1 MAEEK
6 LNLQITID
14 TEAGEKNVDNLNK
27 KTKESA
33 KAAKEGQG
41 AFSSLGNTI
50 KSLGVISVIAGAFN
64 FFKETLS
71 KNQKVADSVAAV
83 FNTISTIINNLV
95 DIFIEVTSAVSKN
108 TNGFDALGKVMS
120 GLLTLAIT
128 PLKLAFGTIKL
139 FIQEAQL
146 AWEDSFLGGKD
157 ADKIKELTKNI
168 GDTKKFLGETADGA
182 VEAGKNIYNN
192 FGAAAASVVDVVSG
206 VVDKASKINVAAVY
220 EQSKATIALQ
230 NNAKLAAAEL
240 AGLVEKYDRQ
250 AETLR
255 QVRDDEFKSI
265 DERIAA
271 NEKLGGVLNEQEK
284 AMKKLAATK
293 VAAAQAELS
302 QNKTSIDLQVAL
314 KEAINEQSA
323 IEAQVAGLRSEYL
336 VNQTGL
342 AKEKLAIDA
351 SLAASANKITLDER
365 KANADLIK
373 DEVLKLETKKKIA
386 QEEADIELKR
396 LQQNIDNANAG
407 TQARA
412 DAEIAFAEKKLE
424 INNQILALDDSI
436 NIATLDREAKAR
448 SEKEALLIADYELS
462 KALGDA
468 KFEDELNLYNKTR
481 ELERQNIASRM
492 NSASELEAFDKQTAA
507 GRIQIEKTTQETK
520 LAIVENALGAV
531 ADAVGRESAAG
542 KAFAIAQAV
551 MNTYSAANKALT
563 AYPPP
568 FSFIAAGTT
577 VLAGLMNVKKIIST
591 PLPASKGGGGG
602 GAAGAAGVSMSA
614 PVAPPLPTAQTTNIS
629 QASINDMGNQAVKA
643 YVVETDVSSNQQRIA
658 AIRQRARFS

>member
-41 AFSSLGNTI
+41 AFSTLGNTI

-83 FNTISTIINNLV
+83 FNTISTIINKLV
-95 DIFIEVTSAVSKN
+95 DIFIEVTAAVSKN
-108 TNGFDALGKVMS
+108 TNGFDALGKVMT

-168 GDTKKFLGETADGA
+168 SDTKKFLGETADGA
-182 VEAGKNIYNN
+182 VEAGKKVYNN

-206 VVDKASKINVAAVY
+206 VVDKASKINVKAVY

-265 DERIAA
+265 DDRIAA
-271 NEKLGGVLNEQEK
+271 NNKLGGVLNEQEI

-293 VAAAQAELS
+293 VAAAAAELA

-314 KEAINEQSA
+314 KEAMNEQA
-323 IEAQVAGLRSEYL
+323 GIEAQVAGLRSEYL
-336 VNQTGL
+336 VNQTAL

-351 SLAASANKITLDER
+351 SVAASANKISLDER
-365 KANADLIK
+365 KANAELIK
-373 DEVLKLETKKKIA
+373 DELLKLETKKQIA
-386 QEEADIELKR
+386 QEESDLELKR
-396 LQQNIDNANAG
+396 LQENIDNANAG
-407 TQARA
+407 TQAKA
-412 DAEIAFAEKKLE
+412 DADIAYAEKKAE
-424 INNQILALDDSI
+424 IDNQILALDDSI
-436 NIATLDREAKAR
+436 NAAKLDREVKAR
-448 SEKEALLIADYELS
+448 SEKEALLVADYELS
-462 KALGDA
+462 KALGEA

-481 ELERQNIASRM
+481 ELERQNIEARM
-492 NSASELEAFDKQTAA
+492 HTASELEAFDKQTAL
-507 GRIQIEKTTQETK
+507 GRVQIEKTTQETK

-542 KAFAIAQAV
+542 KAFAVAQAV
-551 MNTYSAANKALT
+551 MNTYSAANKAMT

-591 PLPASKGGGGG
+591 PLPNSKGGTSS
-602 GAAGAAGVSMSA
+602 AGASVSMSA
-614 PVAPPLPTAQTTNIS
+614 PVAPPLPQAQTTNIS

-643 YVVETDVSSNQQRIA
+643 YVIESDVSSNQQRIA

>member
-14 TEAGEKNVDNLNK
+14 TAAGEKNVDNLNN

-50 KSLGVISVIAGAFN
+50 KSLGIISVIAGAFA

-83 FNTISTIINNLV
+83 FNTIATIVNKLV
-95 DIFIEVTSAVSKN
+95 DIFIDVTSAVSKN
-108 TNGFDALGKVMS
+108 TNGFDALGKVMT

-128 PLKLAFGTIKL
+128 PLKFAFGGIKL

-146 AWEDSFLGGKD
+146 AWEDSFLGGND
-157 ADKIKELTKNI
+157 IDKIKELTKNI
-168 GDTKKFLGETADGA
+168 GDTKKFLGETADNA
-182 VEAGKNIYNN
+182 AEAGKKIYDN
-192 FGAAAASVVDVVSG
+192 FGAAASSVIDVVSG
-206 VVDKASKINVAAVY
+206 VVDKASKINVAAIY
-220 EQSKATIALQ
+220 DQSKATIALQ

-250 AETLR
+250 AEVLR

-265 DERIAA
+265 DDRIAA
-271 NEKLGGVLNEQEK
+271 NESLGLVLNEQEK
-284 AMKKLAATK
+284 AMKKLGATK
-293 VAAAQAELS
+293 VAAAAAELS

-314 KEAINEQSA
+314 KEAINEQA
-323 IEAQVAGLRSEYL
+323 GIEAQVAGKRSEYL

-351 SLAASANKITLDER
+351 SLAASANKISLDQQ

-373 DEVLKLETKKKIA
+373 DEILKLETKKSIAA
-386 QEEADIELKR
+386 QEAELELTR
-396 LQQNIDNANAG
+396 LQQNIDNAKLG

-412 DAEIAFAEKKLE
+412 DAEIAFAEKKAE
-424 INNQILALDDSI
+424 INNQILALDDSL

-462 KALGDA
+462 KALGEA
-468 KFEDELNLYNKTR
+468 KFQDEIDLYEKTR
-481 ELERQNIASRM
+481 ALERQNIEARIHT
-492 NSASELEAFDKQTAA
+492 AAELDTFDRQTAA
-507 GRIQIEKTTQETK
+507 GRIQIEKATQETK
-520 LAIVENALGAV
+520 LAIISDALGAV

-542 KAFAIAQAV
+542 KAFAVAQAV
-551 MNTYSAANKALT
+551 MNTYSAANKAMS

-577 VLAGLMNVKKIIST
+577 ILAGLMNVKKIIST
-591 PLPASKGGGGG
+591 PLPATAGGSN
-602 GAAGAAGVSMSA
+602 AGSGVSMSA
-614 PVAPPLPTAQTTNIS
+614 PVAPPIPQAMTTNLS
-629 QASINDMGNQAVKA
+629 QSTINDIGNQAVRA
-643 YVVETDVSSNQQRIA
+643 YVVESDVSSNQQRIA

>member
-6 LNLQITID
+6 LNLQITIN

-41 AFSSLGNTI
+41 AFSTLGNTI

-83 FNTISTIINNLV
+83 FNTISTIINKLV
-95 DIFIEVTSAVSKN
+95 DIFIEVTAAVSKN
-108 TNGFDALGKVMS
+108 TNGFDALGKVMT

-146 AWEDSFLGGKD
+146 AWEESFLGGKD

-168 GDTKKFLGETADGA
+168 GDTKKFLGETADSA
-182 VEAGKNIYNN
+182 VEAGKKVYNN

-206 VVDKASKINVAAVY
+206 VVDKASKINVRAVY

-271 NEKLGGVLNEQEK
+271 NEKLGLVLDEQEK

-293 VAAAQAELS
+293 VAAAAAELA

-314 KEAINEQSA
+314 KEAMNEQA
-323 IEAQVAGLRSEYL
+323 GIEAQVAGLRSEYL

-351 SLAASANKITLDER
+351 SLAASANKISLDER
-365 KANADLIK
+365 KANADLIQ
-373 DEVLKLETKKKIA
+373 DELLKLETKKQIA
-386 QEEADIELKR
+386 QEESEIELKR
-396 LQQNIDNANAG
+396 LQENIDNANAG
-407 TQARA
+407 TQAKA
-412 DAEIAFAEKKLE
+412 DADIAYAEKKVE
-424 INNQILALDDSI
+424 IDNQLLALEDSI
-436 NIATLDREAKAR
+436 NIEKLDREAQAR
-448 SEKEALLIADYELS
+448 TEKEALLVADYELS

-481 ELERQNIASRM
+481 DLERQNIEARM
-492 NSASELEAFDKQTAA
+492 HSASELEAFDKQTAV
-507 GRIQIEKTTQETK
+507 GRLQIEKTTQETK

-542 KAFAIAQAV
+542 KAFAVAQAV
-551 MNTYSAANKALT
+551 MNTYSAANKAMT

-591 PLPASKGGGGG
+591 PLPNSRGGTSS
-602 GAAGAAGVSMSA
+602 AGASVSMSA
-614 PVAPPLPTAQTTNIS
+614 PVAPPLPQAQTTNIS
-629 QASINDMGNQAVKA
+629 QASLNDMGNQAVKA
-643 YVVETDVSSNQQRIA
+643 YVIESDVSSNQQRIA

>member
-14 TEAGEKNVDNLNK
+14 TAAGTENVDKLNN
-27 KTKESA
+27 KTKETA
-33 KAAKEGQG
+33 KSAKEGQG

-50 KSLGVISVIAGAFN
+50 KSLGIISVIAGAFN

-83 FNTISTIINNLV
+83 FNTIATIVNKLV
-95 DIFIEVTSAVSKN
+95 DIFIDVTAAVGKN
-108 TNGFDALGKVMS
+108 TNGFDALGKVMT

-128 PLKLAFGTIKL
+128 PLKFAFGGIKL

-168 GDTKKFLGETADGA
+168 GDTKKFLGETADNA
-182 VEAGKNIYNN
+182 AEAGKKIYNN
-192 FGAAAASVVDVVSG
+192 FSAAASSVIDVVSG
-206 VVDKASKINVAAVY
+206 VVDKASKINVGAIY

-265 DERIAA
+265 DDRIAA
-271 NEKLGGVLNEQEK
+271 NESLGLVLNEQEK

-293 VAAAQAELS
+293 VAAAAAELS

-314 KEAINEQSA
+314 KEAINEQA
-323 IEAQVAGLRSEYL
+323 GIEAQVAGLRSEYL

-351 SLAASANKITLDER
+351 SIAASANKITLDEQ
-365 KANADLIK
+365 KANAELIK
-373 DEVLKLETKKKIA
+373 DEILKLEIKKQIA
-386 QEEADIELKR
+386 AEEAELELTR
-396 LQQNIDNANAG
+396 LQQNIDNAKVG

-412 DAEIAFAEKKLE
+412 DAEIAFAEKKAE
-424 INNQILALDDSI
+424 INNQILALDDSL
-436 NIATLDREAKAR
+436 NIAILDRAAKTR
-448 SEKEALLIADYELS
+448 TEQEALLIADYELS

-468 KFEDELNLYNKTR
+468 KFQDELDLYEKTR
-481 ELERQNIASRM
+481 ALERQNIEARIHT
-492 NSASELEAFDKQTAA
+492 AAELEAFDKQTAA
-507 GRIQIEKTTQETK
+507 GRIQIEKATQETK
-520 LAIVENALGAV
+520 LAIISDALGAV

-542 KAFAIAQAV
+542 KAFAVAQAV
-551 MNTYSAANKALT
+551 MNTYSAANKAMS

-577 VLAGLMNVKKIIST
+577 ILAGLMNVKKIIST
-591 PLPASKGGGGG
+591 PLPATAGGSN
-602 GAAGAAGVSMSA
+602 AGSGVSMSA
-614 PVAPPLPTAQTTNIS
+614 PVAPPTPQAMTTNLS
-629 QASINDMGNQAVKA
+629 QSTINDIGNQAVRA
-643 YVVETDVSSNQQRIA
+643 YVVESDVSSNQQRIA

>member
-14 TEAGEKNVDNLNK
+14 TAAGEKNVDNLNN

-50 KSLGVISVIAGAFN
+50 KSLGIISVIAGAFN

-83 FNTISTIINNLV
+83 FNTIATIVNKLV
-95 DIFIEVTSAVSKN
+95 DIFIDVTAAVSKN
-108 TNGFDALGKVMS
+108 TNGFDALGKVMT

-128 PLKLAFGTIKL
+128 PLKFAFGGIKL

-168 GDTKKFLGETADGA
+168 GDTKKFLGETADNA
-182 VEAGKNIYNN
+182 AEAGKKIYNN
-192 FGAAAASVVDVVSG
+192 FSAAASSVIDVVSG
-206 VVDKASKINVAAVY
+206 VVDKASKINVAAIY
-220 EQSKATIALQ
+220 DQSKATIALQ

-250 AETLR
+250 AEVLR

-265 DERIAA
+265 DDRIAA
-271 NEKLGGVLNEQEK
+271 NESLGLVLDEQEK
-284 AMKKLAATK
+284 AMKKLGATK
-293 VAAAQAELS
+293 VAAAAAELS

-314 KEAINEQSA
+314 KEAINEQA
-323 IEAQVAGLRSEYL
+323 GIEAQVAGKRSEYL

-351 SLAASANKITLDER
+351 SLAASANKISLDQQ

-373 DEVLKLETKKKIA
+373 DEILKLETKKSIAA
-386 QEEADIELKR
+386 QEAELELTR
-396 LQQNIDNANAG
+396 LQQNIDNAKAG

-412 DAEIAFAEKKLE
+412 DAEIAFAEKKAE
-424 INNQILALDDSI
+424 INNQILALDDSL
-436 NIATLDREAKAR
+436 NIATLDRAAKTR
-448 SEKEALLIADYELS
+448 TEQEALLIADYELS

-468 KFEDELNLYNKTR
+468 KFQDELDLYEKTR
-481 ELERQNIASRM
+481 ALERQNIEARIHT
-492 NSASELEAFDKQTAA
+492 AAELDAFDKQTAA
-507 GRIQIEKTTQETK
+507 GRIQIEKVTQETK
-520 LAIVENALGAV
+520 LSIIENALGAV

-542 KAFAIAQAV
+542 KAFAVAQAV
-551 MNTYSAANKALT
+551 MNTYSAANKAMS

-577 VLAGLMNVKKIIST
+577 ILAGLMNVKKIIST
-591 PLPASKGGGGG
+591 PLPATAGGSN
-602 GAAGAAGVSMSA
+602 AGSGVSMSA
-614 PVAPPLPTAQTTNIS
+614 PVAPPIPQAMTTNLS
-629 QASINDMGNQAVKA
+629 QSTINDIGNQAVRA
-643 YVVETDVSSNQQRIA
+643 YVVESDVSSNQQRIA

>member
-14 TEAGEKNVDNLNK
+14 TAAGTENVDKLNN
-27 KTKESA
+27 KTKETA
-33 KAAKEGQG
+33 KSAKEGQG

-50 KSLGVISVIAGAFN
+50 KSLGIISVIAGAFN

-83 FNTISTIINNLV
+83 FNTIATIVNKLV
-95 DIFIEVTSAVSKN
+95 DIFIDVTAAVSKN
-108 TNGFDALGKVMS
+108 TNGFDALGKVMT

-128 PLKLAFGTIKL
+128 PLKFAFGGIKL

-168 GDTKKFLGETADGA
+168 GDTKKFLGETADNA
-182 VEAGKNIYNN
+182 AEAGKKIYNN
-192 FGAAAASVVDVVSG
+192 FSAAASSVIDVVSG
-206 VVDKASKINVAAVY
+206 VVDKASKINVAAIY
-220 EQSKATIALQ
+220 DQSKATIALQ

-250 AETLR
+250 AEVLR

-265 DERIAA
+265 DDRIAA
-271 NEKLGGVLNEQEK
+271 NESLGLVLDEQEK
-284 AMKKLAATK
+284 AMKKLGATK
-293 VAAAQAELS
+293 VAAAAAELS

-314 KEAINEQSA
+314 KEAINEQA
-323 IEAQVAGLRSEYL
+323 GIEAQVAGKRSEYL

-351 SLAASANKITLDER
+351 SLAASANKISLDQQ

-373 DEVLKLETKKKIA
+373 DEILKLEIKKQIA
-386 QEEADIELKR
+386 AEEAELELTR
-396 LQQNIDNANAG
+396 LQQNIDNAKVG

-412 DAEIAFAEKKLE
+412 DAEIAFAEKKAE
-424 INNQILALDDSI
+424 INNQILALDDSL
-436 NIATLDREAKAR
+436 NIAILDRAAKTR
-448 SEKEALLIADYELS
+448 TEQEALLIADYELS

-468 KFEDELNLYNKTR
+468 KFQDELDLYEKTR
-481 ELERQNIASRM
+481 ALERQNIEARIHT
-492 NSASELEAFDKQTAA
+492 AAELEAFDKQTSA
-507 GRIQIEKTTQETK
+507 GRIQIEKATQETK
-520 LAIVENALGAV
+520 LAIISDALGAV

-542 KAFAIAQAV
+542 KAFAVAQAV
-551 MNTYSAANKALT
+551 MNTYSAANKAMS

-577 VLAGLMNVKKIIST
+577 ILAGLMNVKKIIST
-591 PLPASKGGGGG
+591 PLPATAGGSN
-602 GAAGAAGVSMSA
+602 AGSGVSMSA
-614 PVAPPLPTAQTTNIS
+614 PVAPPTPQAMTTNLS
-629 QASINDMGNQAVKA
+629 QSTINDIGNQAVRA
-643 YVVETDVSSNQQRIA
+643 YVVESDVSSNQQRIA

>member
-6 LNLQITID
+6 LNLQITVD
-14 TEAGEKNVDNLNK
+14 TAAGEKNVDNLNS
-27 KTKESA
+27 KTKETA
-33 KAAKEGQG
+33 KSAKEGQG

-50 KSLGVISVIAGAFN
+50 KSLSIISVIAGAFA
-64 FFKETLS
+64 FFKDTLS

-83 FNTISTIINNLV
+83 FGTIAAIANKLL
-95 DIFIEVTSAVSKN
+95 DIFIDVTAAVAKN
-108 TNGFDALGKVMS
+108 TNGFDALGKVMT

-128 PLKLAFGTIKL
+128 PLKFAFGGIKL

-168 GDTKKFLGETADGA
+168 TDTKKFLGETATNA
-182 VEAGKNIYNN
+182 AEAGKKIYDN
-192 FGAAAASVVDVVSG
+192 FGAAASSVIDVVSG
-206 VVDKASKINVAAVY
+206 VVDKASKINVGAIY

-265 DERIAA
+265 DDRIAA
-271 NEKLGGVLNEQEK
+271 NEKLGIVLDEQEK

-293 VAAAQAELS
+293 VAAASAELS

-314 KEAINEQSA
+314 KEAINEQA
-323 IEAQVAGLRSEYL
+323 GIEAQVAGLRSEYL

-351 SLAASANKITLDER
+351 SIAASTNKISLDQK
-365 KANADLIK
+365 KANAELIK
-373 DEVLKLETKKKIA
+373 DEILKLQTKKQIA
-386 QEEADIELKR
+386 KEEYDLELIR
-396 LQQNIDNANAG
+396 LQQNIDNAKIG

-412 DAEIAFAEKKLE
+412 DAEIAFAEKKAE
-424 INNQILALDDSI
+424 IENQVIALNDSI
-436 NIATLDREAKAR
+436 NIAKLDKEAKAR

-462 KALGDA
+462 KALGEA
-468 KFEDELNLYNKTR
+468 KFQDELDLYDKTR
-481 ELERQNIASRM
+481 ELERQNIEARIH
-492 NSASELEAFDKQTAA
+492 SAAELEAFDKQTAT
-507 GRIQIEKTTQETK
+507 GRIAIEKMTQEAK
-520 LAIVENALGAV
+520 IAIISNALGAA
-531 ADAVGRESAAG
+531 ADIVGRESIAG
-542 KAFAIAQAV
+542 KALAVAQAV
-551 MNTYSAANKALT
+551 MNTYQGATKAL
-563 AYPPP
+563 AQGGIYGP
-568 FSFIAAGTT
+568 IAAAT
-577 VLAGLMNVKKIIST
+577 VIATGLMSVKKIIST
-591 PLPASKGGGGG
+591 PLPNNV
-602 GAAGAAGVSMSA
+602 GAGMSA
-614 PVAPPLPTAQTTNIS
+614 NISTTAPVTPQIPTAQVTQLN
-629 QASINDMGNQAVKA
+629 QQSINDIGNQAVRA
-643 YVVETDVSSNQQRIA
+643 YVIESDVTSNQQRIA

>member
-14 TEAGEKNVDNLNK
+14 TAAGEKNVDNLNN
-27 KTKESA
+27 KTKDTA

-50 KSLGVISVIAGAFN
+50 KSLGIISVIAGAFA

-83 FNTISTIINNLV
+83 FNTIATIVNKLV
-95 DIFIEVTSAVSKN
+95 DIFIDVTSAVSKN
-108 TNGFDALGKVMS
+108 TNGFDALGKVMT

-128 PLKLAFGTIKL
+128 PLKFAFGGIKL

-146 AWEDSFLGGKD
+146 AWEDSFLGGND
-157 ADKIKELTKNI
+157 IDKIKELTKNI
-168 GDTKKFLGETADGA
+168 GDTKKFLGETADNA
-182 VEAGKNIYNN
+182 AEAGKKIYDN
-192 FGAAAASVVDVVSG
+192 FGAAASSVIDVVSG
-206 VVDKASKINVAAVY
+206 VVDKASKINVAAIY
-220 EQSKATIALQ
+220 DQSKATIALQ

-250 AETLR
+250 AEVLR

-265 DERIAA
+265 DDRIAA
-271 NEKLGGVLNEQEK
+271 NESLGLVLDEQEK
-284 AMKKLAATK
+284 AMKKLGATK
-293 VAAAQAELS
+293 VAAAAAELS

-314 KEAINEQSA
+314 KEAINEQA
-323 IEAQVAGLRSEYL
+323 GIEAQVAGKRSEYL

-351 SLAASANKITLDER
+351 SIAASANKISLDQQ

-386 QEEADIELKR
+386 KEEYDLELIR
-396 LQQNIDNANAG
+396 LQQNIDNAKAG
-407 TQARA
+407 TQAKA
-412 DAEIAFAEKKLE
+412 DAEIAFAEKKAE
-424 INNQILALDDSI
+424 IENQVLALNDSI
-436 NIATLDREAKAR
+436 NIAKLDREAKAR
-448 SEKEALLIADYELS
+448 TEKEALLVADYELS
-462 KALGDA
+462 KALGEA
-468 KFEDELNLYNKTR
+468 KFQDELDLYEKTR
-481 ELERQNIASRM
+481 ALERQNIEARIHT
-492 NSASELEAFDKQTAA
+492 ATELDAFDKQTAA
-507 GRIQIEKTTQETK
+507 GRIQIEKVTQETK
-520 LAIVENALGAV
+520 LSIIENALGAV

-542 KAFAIAQAV
+542 KAFAVAQAV
-551 MNTYSAANKALT
+551 MNTYSAANKAMS

-568 FSFIAAGTT
+568 FSFIAAGATI
-577 VLAGLMNVKKIIST
+577 VAGLMNVKKIIDT
-591 PLPASKGGGGG
+591 PLPSATGGIS
-602 GAAGAAGVSMSA
+602 AGASMSA
-614 PVAPPLPTAQTTNIS
+614 PVAPPLPQAMTTNLS
-629 QASINDMGNQAVKA
+629 QSTINDIGNQAVRA
-643 YVVETDVSSNQQRIA
+643 YVVESDVSSNQQRIA